1 MMKSQSSRSAF
12 FLNQRAK
19 LLGLSEWDYVFLGY
33 GLFLMYHL
41 LLPWGLELLSFVIL
55 FLVFLLLLTIRLTKR
70 RKTIR
75 DFFMEL
81 PKRIKI

>member
-1 MMKSQSSRSAF
+1 MTKSRSWQTAA
-12 FLNQRAK
+12 FLNSKLK

-33 GLFLMYHL
+33 GLFVMYHL
-41 LLPWGLELLSFVIL
+41 LLPWGLELLAFVIL
-55 FLVFLLLLTIRLTKR
+55 FIAFILLLTIRLTKR

-81 PKRIKI
+81 PRRIKI